1 MMKEIDL
8 MIFDFDGTLV
18 DTGVD
23 LAAAVNY
30 TLRQLGREQ
39 KREEEIAAFVG
50 DGVTKLIE
58 RSLGNDNLD
67 HYCDAVNIFSS
78 YYRDHLLDNTVLCPG
93 VKEVLDFFQH
103 KQKVILTNKRHN
115 FTLAIARGLDI
126 EKYFLEIIGEGSI
139 PYRKPDKR
147 LVDYLLYKYDGKKE
161 KMVIVGD
168 GMNDINLAKNSGILS
183 CIYLNGLG
191 KRQDLLAAH
200 ADFYCENIS
209 EINTLFY

>member
-50 DGVTKLIE
+50 DGITKLIE

-67 HYCDAVNIFSS
+67 CCDAVNIFSS

-93 VKEVLDFFQH
+93 AKEVLDFFQH
-103 KQKVILTNKRHN
+103 KQKVILTNKRHS

-126 EKYFLEIIGEGSI
+126 EKYFLEIMGEGSI

-147 LVDYLLYKYDGKKE
+147 LVDYLLHKYEGKKE
-161 KMVIVGD
+161 KTVIVGD

-191 KRQDLLAAH
+191 KRQDLLAAQ
-200 ADFYCENIS
+200 ADYYCENIS
-209 EINTLFY
+209 EINALFY